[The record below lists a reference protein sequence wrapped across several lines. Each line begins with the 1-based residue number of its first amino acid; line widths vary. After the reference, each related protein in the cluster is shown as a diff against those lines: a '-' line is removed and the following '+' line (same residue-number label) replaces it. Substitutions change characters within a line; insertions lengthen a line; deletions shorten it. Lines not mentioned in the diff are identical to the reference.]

1 MTKQEMLQLKMTAT
15 RVRMG
20 IIEATHGGKSGHP
33 GGSLSAAD
41 VLTYLYFKEMQI
53 DPQNPQDPDRDRFV
67 LSKGHAAP
75 GLYSVLAE
83 RGFFPVADLPTLRR
97 SGSYLQ
103 GHPNMNSV
111 PGVDMSTGS
120 LGQGVSA
127 ACGMA
132 LGAKHAGK
140 PINVYTILGDGE
152 VEEGEC
158 WEAFMFAAH
167 YGLSNLCVM
176 LDRNHLQIDGT
187 TETVMNSAPL
197 EDKLRAFNFNVVTI
211 NGHDFDQIE
220 SAVQAFHAETEKPT
234 CIILDTVKGTGVSYM
249 TNSVAWHGKGP
260 NDEEYQVAM
269 NELNAAYAALEQEE
283 N

>member
-1 MTKQEMLQLKMTAT
+1 MKDISMQELKNTAT
-15 RVRMG
+15 QMRMKV
-20 IIEATHGGKSGHP
+20 IDMIYKAQSGHP

-41 VLTYLYFKEMQI
+41 FVTACYFKYMNL
-53 DPQNPQDPDRDRFV
+53 DPKNPRWEDRDRMV

-75 GLYSVLAE
+75 ALYAALAE
-83 RGFFPVADLPTLRR
+83 RGFFPVEDLKTLRKI
-97 SGSYLQ
+97 GSYLQ

-158 WEAFMFAAH
+158 WEAFMFASH

-197 EDKLRAFNFNVVTI
+197 EEKLKAFNFNVLTI
-211 NGHDFDQIE
+211 NGHDFDAIE
-220 SAVQAFHAETEKPT
+220 SAIAAFRAENEKPT
-234 CIILDTVKGTGVSYM
+234 CIILDTLKGKGVSFM
-249 TNSVAWHGKGP
+249 ENSVDWHGKGP
-260 NDEEYQVAM
+260 NDEEYAQAM
-269 NELNAAYAALEQEE
+269 QELNAAYAALEEE
-283 N
+283 DK